1 MSEPAAINT
10 TFTVAEIIPPAKCS
24 RRLICE
30 CCSEPKGP
38 QDFDEDS
45 FGICSECLGS
55 DAIFGQ
61 EKIHRLR

>member
-30 CCSEPKGP
+30 CCSEPKSP
-38 QDFDEDS
+38 RDFDEDS

-55 DAIFGQ
+55 DAIFVHEEIQ
-61 EKIHRLR
+61 RAR